1 MVERLKLTD
10 TSMFDP
16 TIWNQKIEK
25 QPPKPIETTEQVR
38 TLRTRSKSV
47 AYEMLPKQSE
57 KTATKSTIAEDP
69 IKISF
74 DSYPKSESP
83 KAERARTLRARSKS
97 VAYEMP
103 PQQPVKIAT
112 ESTIPDDPVKFSFS
126 YPEPEP
132 EGQKLKTEKG
142 ADKKL

>member
-1 MVERLKLTD
+1 
-10 TSMFDP
+10 
-16 TIWNQKIEK
+16 
-25 QPPKPIETTEQVR
+25 
-38 TLRTRSKSV
+38 
-47 AYEMLPKQSE
+47 
-57 KTATKSTIAEDP
+57 
-69 IKISF
+69 
-74 DSYPKSESP
+74 
-83 KAERARTLRARSKS
+83 
-97 VAYEMP
+97 MP